1 MTAYIV
7 FTREKTLDP
16 AELATYA
23 EMVPATRT
31 GHDLTALARYGDFE
45 VLEGDPIEGAVILQF
60 PTFAAA
66 KAWYG
71 SPAYQAA
78 AQHRFAGARYRAFI
92 IEGVA

>member
-7 FTREKTLDP
+7 FTREETLDP

-23 EMVPATRT
+23 AMVPPTWV
-31 GHDLTALARYGDFE
+31 GHDLKAIARLGTLE
-45 VLEGDPIEGAVILQF
+45 VLEGEPFEGCFILQF
-60 PTFAAA
+60 PSFAAA

-78 AQHRFAGARYRAFI
+78 AQHRFAGARFRVFI
-92 IEGVA
+92 VEGAE

>member
-1 MTAYIV
+1 MTAYII

-16 AELATYA
+16 VEFATYA

-31 GHDLTALARYGDFE
+31 GHDSITLARYGDFE

>member
-7 FTREKTLDP
+7 FTREQTVDP
-16 AELATYA
+16 AELATYG
-23 EMVPATRT
+23 EMVPAARA
-31 GHDLTALARYGDFE
+31 GHNFSALVRYGDFE
-45 VLEGDPIEGAVILQF
+45 VLEGDPIEGAVILAF
-60 PTFAAA
+60 PTFAEA

-92 IEGVA
+92 VEGVA